1 MLDEPDPRF
10 DGLTPR
16 DAARS
21 PRHRPAVERWLR
33 TVENTAARDS
43 AAVGA
48 APDVAMLRGELG
60 MPEETAVEAA

>member
-16 DAARS
+16 EAARS

-33 TVENTAARDS
+33 TLENTAARGG
-43 AAVGA
+43 AAVEA
-48 APDVAMLRGELG
+48 APDVGMLREELS
-60 MPEETAVEAA
+60 MPEETGAVAA